1 MSRVLRLAPLLLGA
15 GLLALLAWSFG
26 LAGIAGAVANLSGGN
41 LLLYLGLSGVV
52 LLGYALRWQF
62 VARSLG
68 ASIPLSRLASAR
80 LAGDA
85 VGTIVPSA
93 RLAGDPVRV
102 AIVCAGG
109 AEGTT
114 ASAGVALDRVIET
127 IANTICALVYISV
140 FSLSRTAGGED
151 GGMMVLAGPLAL
163 GLGALGIPLLML
175 RLGVRP
181 LWPLYALALARGRRS
196 PWLDAARRTEDHLT
210 ALLRR
215 RPAVVLWGVLL
226 SLATEAVV
234 VAQYHFLLSAF
245 GVVADLPTLLLVLV
259 GTGMARALPT
269 PASLGTL
276 EGGQVAVFTLAEG
289 APALG
294 FVAGMVIRL
303 HETLF
308 LVAGLVSLSAHGLSL
323 SRLSLASPSE
333 GVSA

>member
-1 MSRVLRLAPLLLGA
+1 
-15 GLLALLAWSFG
+15 
-26 LAGIAGAVANLSGGN
+26 
-41 LLLYLGLSGVV
+41 
-52 LLGYALRWQF
+52 
-62 VARSLG
+62 
-68 ASIPLSRLASAR
+68 
-80 LAGDA
+80 
-85 VGTIVPSA
+85 
-93 RLAGDPVRV
+93 
-102 AIVCAGG
+102 
-109 AEGTT
+109 
-114 ASAGVALDRVIET
+114 
-127 IANTICALVYISV
+127 
-140 FSLSRTAGGED
+140 
-151 GGMMVLAGPLAL
+151 
-163 GLGALGIPLLML
+163 
-175 RLGVRP
+175 
-181 LWPLYALALARGRRS
+181 
-196 PWLDAARRTEDHLT
+196 
-210 ALLRR
+210 
-215 RPAVVLWGVLL
+215 VVLWGVLL